1 MAPGIPPDLL
11 ERVPLCRPEWVPT
24 YLRLIEHDDAPKWNT
39 RVGDRLE
46 AADLDAVG
54 KFADRLNTQRRK
66 VSGPSLEL
74 PAWIEE
80 RARYSQHF
88 RERLESAAESVR
100 ARDGRAFDLV
110 RDFSD
115 IAPMEREDLALRLER
130 VVPTDMDAEFSRIV
144 VNPTSGTTGHPIPA
158 PNHPRAVGCYD
169 VFVKFILEKHGARVD
184 YDHRNVAALQ
194 LCAQRETTTYATVH
208 AAANGAG
215 FAKINIEAHAWREP
229 GAPGR
234 YIEAMEPFFLTGDP
248 YAFAVMMRRKL
259 ITPSSY
265 RPGALI
271 STALGLHAGL
281 RSELAAD
288 LGCPVIDVYSLNET
302 GPLACAVPP
311 KDRTATGT
319 DATEFVQLP
328 HDVYIEA
335 VDPETG
341 RPVPE
346 GEVGEL
352 LVSGG
357 RNPFLP
363 LLRYRT
369 GDFGRIVYNHNGTD
383 PMPRLFLEH
392 ARRLVLFE
400 DISGESVNPI
410 DIARILRRYPIV
422 QHRFVQRA
430 DRSCDLELRI
440 HGEEDYF
447 ARSYEAEIL
456 GRIGELFTAGGSA
469 KLPIRVRYGIDEADV
484 TAAGKIAAPFV
495 KE

>member
-1 MAPGIPPDLL
+1 MI
-11 ERVPLCRPEWVPT
+11 
-24 YLRLIEHDDAPKWNT
+24 
-39 RVGDRLE
+39 
-46 AADLDAVG
+46 
-54 KFADRLNTQRRK
+54 
-66 VSGPSLEL
+66 
-74 PAWIEE
+74 
-80 RARYSQHF
+80 
-88 RERLESAAESVR
+88 
-100 ARDGRAFDLV
+100 
-110 RDFSD
+110 
-115 IAPMEREDLALRLER
+115 REDVALRLER
-130 VVPTDMDAEFSRIV
+130 IVPADTDGEFHRIV

-169 VFVKFILEKHGARVD
+169 VFLKFVLKNHGARVD

-194 LCAQRETTTYATVH
+194 LCAQRETTSYATVH
-208 AAANGAG
+208 AAAGGAG
-215 FAKINIEAHAWREP
+215 FAKINIEAHAWRNP
-229 GAPGR
+229 GAAAC
-234 YIEAMEPFFLTGDP
+234 YIQAMEPFFLSGDP
-248 YAFAVMMRRKL
+248 YAFAVMMRRGL

-271 STALGLHAGL
+271 STALGLQAGL

-288 LGCPVIDVYSLNET
+288 LRCPVIDVYSLNET
-302 GPLACAVPP
+302 GPLAYAVPP
-311 KDRTATGT
+311 DDQTNAFADT
-319 DATEFVQLP
+319 TEFVQLP

-335 VDPETG
+335 VDPESG

-369 GDFGRIVYNHNGTD
+369 GDFGRIVYRHNGHD
-383 PMPRLFLEH
+383 AMPRLFLEH

-400 DISGESVNPI
+400 DVAGESVNPV

-422 QHRFVQRA
+422 QHRFVQRE

-440 HGEEDYF
+440 HGEDEYF

-456 GRIGELFTAGGSA
+456 GRIGELFAAGSTD
-469 KLPIRVRYGIDEADV
+469 KLEIRVRYGIDEENV